1 MKPKPDIEDMKFRR
15 KLLILIVLTDL
26 LIILRFSGW
35 VFTKVFMSGLGG
47 FSTSFFE
54 EIFILLFLGCFYGFP
69 ILLLCLILYCIKF
82 AKINKKIK
90 AKNKK

>member
-1 MKPKPDIEDMKFRR
+1 MKPKPNIEDMKFRR

-26 LIILRFSGW
+26 LIILRFNGW
-35 VFTKVFMSGLGG
+35 VLTKVMMGGLGG

-54 EIFILLFLGCFYGFP
+54 DILIMIYLICFFGFP

-82 AKINKKIK
+82 AQFNKKLIT
-90 AKNKK
+90 KNKK